1 MLAKLLTTVFLV
13 IILAG
18 CATTRRGQ
26 DTQSQQLTNR
36 INSLEVELERKN
48 QEINSL
54 EYGLERQQGKRFSL
68 DKQDDSDSKRMS
80 TKQIQTAL
88 KNAGFYK
95 GLSDGKLGSK
105 TKQAIRDFQKANGL
119 KADGIA
125 GKRTLAKLKKYLKR

>member
-1 MLAKLLTTVFLV
+1 MLVKLLTTVFLV
-13 IILAG
+13 IFLAG

-26 DTQSQQLTNR
+26 DTQSQQLKNR
-36 INSLEVELERKN
+36 INSLEAELERKN

-54 EYGLERQQGKRFSL
+54 EYELERQQGKRFSL
-68 DKQDDSDSKRMS
+68 DKQEDSHSIRMS

-95 GLSDGKLGSK
+95 GPSDGKLGPK
-105 TKQAIRDFQKANGL
+105 TKEAIRDFQKANGL

-125 GKRTLAKLKKYLKR
+125 GKRTLVELRKYLK